1 MLTYAL
7 FDLLH
12 LDGVDVA
19 DAPLLERKALLQ
31 SSCWK
36 GRAARWRSVPMCR
49 AMATRPIAWPVSSIS
64 KASFPSAP
72 TAATTAAAVMTG
84 ARPNSWPATSL
95 RWWATPH
102 LRAAVPAFGALLLAR
117 PDAEHGWLYAGRV
130 GPVFGRADRRDQQ
143 AHQGRWRKPTAYV
156 PTQDTDPRAATW
168 FEPRFVVE
176 VFYRGIGGQKLL
188 RQASLKAVRAD
199 KDIADLADSDRAG
212 TALAAR
218 TPAPRDLR
226 ARPGWH
232 RWRIARRH
240 RCPPGKILFPGDG
253 YTKQDVELLHGS
265 DGAPASRG
273 D

>member
-19 DAPLLERKALLQ
+19 DAPLTGAQGLAAVLEGQGSPLAF
-31 SSCWK
+31 SS
-36 GRAARWRSVPMCR
+36 MCR
-49 AMATRPIAWPVSSIS
+49 AMATRPIAWPVSSIEGIIS
-64 KASFPSAP
+64 KRADGSYHSGRSDDWRKTKQLASDEFVVGYTAP
-72 TAATTAAAVMTG
+72 
-84 ARPNSWPATSL
+84 
-95 RWWATPH
+95 
-102 LRAAVPAFGALLLAR
+102 RAAVPASAR
-117 PDAEHGWLYAGRV
+117 CCWPVQMRSTAGFTPAGWVRFSDELIGEISKRIK
-130 GPVFGRADRRDQQ
+130 GG
-143 AHQGRWRKPTAYV
+143 GGRKPTAYV
-156 PTQDTDPRAATW
+156 PTQDTDLRAATW

-212 TALAAR
+212 MALAAR

-226 ARPGWH
+226 APGWH

-240 RCPPGKILFPGDG
+240 RCPLRAR
-253 YTKQDVELLHGS
+253 S
-265 DGAPASRG
+265 CSPATVTPSRTCG
-273 D
+273 ITTRQ